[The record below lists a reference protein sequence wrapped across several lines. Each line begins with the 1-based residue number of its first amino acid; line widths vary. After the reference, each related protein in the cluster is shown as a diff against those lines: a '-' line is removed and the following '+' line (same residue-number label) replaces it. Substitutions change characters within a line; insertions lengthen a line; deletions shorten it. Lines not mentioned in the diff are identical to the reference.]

1 MNEFFGW
8 FAAAWAVVG
17 GFIDDYSDQVVIG
30 AGSVGMLFALVA
42 IRKFVKNNEHD
53 EVAANL
59 GVFLFLVVTTE
70 GMWEVVRHK
79 LGVDPWLAVS
89 MFAAFDV
96 VIYAQGKSAIRKL
109 IANNE
114 ARIGHHLA
122 IIWALSVAA
131 SVTVSFASGNAATW
145 SFRFFAPLV
154 GAALWTQKV
163 LELRKRDG
171 ARQESNWIWT
181 PTRLMVRWGWMKPGA
196 ADDLTEVLRKR
207 TVEQIVNAAVL
218 VWLARPVD
226 GVTPDPKLVEKA
238 GKAAQRLQVLA
249 KTADPVT
256 VAAARAQL
264 RIAVKIQDELFD
276 GLDEPSVVTAAD
288 ADGARTE
295 PVSAMPDIDGDDGD
309 WLDPWLRSVP
319 AVRPSAGSSGP
330 SAATVQDRP
339 RRVVSTE
346 LDRVWANLG
355 GGELPQ
361 LKQLPSAPSAGS
373 SAHVNSPNRGGDI
386 APPSDPADDA
396 DDLLDDARTVAE
408 DLLRRGFS
416 VSRDNLAKAM
426 RKAGFTVSND
436 RAGDLV
442 RKLRTADGRADDA
455 RTANGRPAYLTG
467 SPR

>member
-8 FAAAWAVVG
+8 FATAWAAVG
-17 GFIDDYSDQVVIG
+17 GFIDDYGDQVVIG

-79 LGVDPWLAVS
+79 LNVDPWLAVS

-109 IANNE
+109 TADSG
-114 ARIGHHLA
+114 ARIGSHLA

-163 LELRKRDG
+163 LELRKQG
-171 ARQESNWIWT
+171 AERQESNWIWT

-207 TVEQIVNAAVL
+207 TVEQIVDAAVV

-226 GVTPDPKLVEKA
+226 GVAPDPKVVEKA
-238 GKAAQRLQVLA
+238 GKAAQRLQALA
-249 KTADPVT
+249 KTADPQT

-264 RIAVKIQDELFD
+264 RIAVGIQDELFAGLGQAVD
-276 GLDEPSVVTAAD
+276 KVDDDTRDVLDEVKLITRAATTRLRSEHRGLLHAGHDGDHLWANPVVRMPGHIAGQIAANSMANGVATRPATTNGHQSDNLMAMAVATEAVPSANNLT
-288 ADGARTE
+288 TE
-295 PVSAMPDIDGDDGD
+295 PGQPDDQTDGQRSGQRSGQKQTDNASRIRRIAGRMKNATDAQIAERAGVS
-309 WLDPWLRSVP
+309 
-319 AVRPSAGSSGP
+319 
-330 SAATVQDRP
+330 
-339 RRVVSTE
+339 VSTV
-346 LDRVWANLG
+346 RRALG
-355 GGELPQ
+355 KKE
-361 LKQLPSAPSAGS
+361 K
-373 SAHVNSPNRGGDI
+373 
-386 APPSDPADDA
+386 
-396 DDLLDDARTVAE
+396 
-408 DLLRRGFS
+408 
-416 VSRDNLAKAM
+416 
-426 RKAGFTVSND
+426 
-436 RAGDLV
+436 
-442 RKLRTADGRADDA
+442 
-455 RTANGRPAYLTG
+455 
-467 SPR
+467 